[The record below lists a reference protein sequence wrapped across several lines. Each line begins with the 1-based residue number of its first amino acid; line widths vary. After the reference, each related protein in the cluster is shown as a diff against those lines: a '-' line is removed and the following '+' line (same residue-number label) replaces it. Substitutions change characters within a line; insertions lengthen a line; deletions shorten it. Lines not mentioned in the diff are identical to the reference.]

1 MAEQSPEQKVLECI
15 DRAVGSLGE
24 SSRQVIYWHLNIL
37 YDIKRIDIP
46 KNPQKFRECLES
58 IFGSGASTLEVLIEM
73 EIRSA
78 FQIPNKAEGLEQVM
92 KEAMGSTNETE

>member
-1 MAEQSPEQKVLECI
+1 MHNNEEKFLECI
-15 DRAVGSLGE
+15 DRALASLGE

-37 YDIKRIDIP
+37 YGIKRTDVP

-58 IFGSGASTLEVLIEM
+58 IFGSGASALEILIEM

-78 FQIPNKAEGLEQVM
+78 FQIHNKAESLEQVM